1 MKKLILD
8 EMNIKDIMNPID
20 LNEALYPTPT
30 TPPTTTNIIEVVYDD
45 ETFIDLSEITVPDPD
60 PEDEPETEPEG
71 IDMFNND
78 YIVIAKTDNKMYLK
92 KIPIN
97 VPEEDPII

>member
-20 LNEALYPTPT
+20 LNVALYGIFTD
-30 TPPTTTNIIEVVYDD
+30 TNIIKVDYGN
-45 ETFIDLSEITVPDPD
+45 ETFIDLNEIA
-60 PEDEPETEPEG
+60 G

-78 YIVIAKTDNKMYLK
+78 YIVLAKTVDKMYLK
-92 KIPIN
+92 KIPIK
-97 VPEEDPII
+97 

>member
-20 LNEALYPTPT
+20 LNEALYGEFTD
-30 TPPTTTNIIEVVYDD
+30 TNIIKVDYLNN
-45 ETFIDLSEITVPDPD
+45 ETFIDLNEIS
-60 PEDEPETEPEG
+60 G

-78 YIVIAKTDNKMYLK
+78 YVVLAKTATKMYLK
-92 KIPIN
+92 EIPIN
-97 VPEEDPII
+97 KS

>member
-20 LNEALYPTPT
+20 LNVALYGTFT
-30 TPPTTTNIIEVVYDD
+30 DTNIIKVDYNDQ
-45 ETFIDLSEITVPDPD
+45 TFIDLYKIA
-60 PEDEPETEPEG
+60 G

-78 YIVIAKTDNKMYLK
+78 YIVIAKTDDEMYLK
-92 KIPIN
+92 KIPIK
-97 VPEEDPII
+97 

>member
-20 LNEALYPTPT
+20 LNEALYGTST
-30 TPPTTTNIIEVVYDD
+30 TNETFTTDTNIIEVVYKN
-45 ETFIDLSEITVPDPD
+45 ETFIDLNEI
-60 PEDEPETEPEG
+60 EG

-78 YIVIAKTDNKMYLK
+78 YIVIAKTDTKMYLK
-92 KIPIN
+92 EIPIK
-97 VPEEDPII
+97 

>member
-20 LNEALYPTPT
+20 LNKALYGTFT
-30 TPPTTTNIIEVVYDD
+30 STNIIKVVHDD
-45 ETFIDLSEITVPDPD
+45 KTFIDLYKI
-60 PEDEPETEPEG
+60 ED

-78 YIVIAKTDNKMYLK
+78 YVVIAKTDTKMYLK
-92 KIPIN
+92 KIPIK
-97 VPEEDPII
+97 

>member
-20 LNEALYPTPT
+20 LNVALYGTFT
-30 TPPTTTNIIEVVYDD
+30 DTNIIKVDYNN
-45 ETFIDLSEITVPDPD
+45 ETFIDLNEI
-60 PEDEPETEPEG
+60 EG

-78 YIVIAKTDNKMYLK
+78 YVVIAKTDTEMYLK
-92 KIPIN
+92 KIPIK
-97 VPEEDPII
+97 

>member
-20 LNEALYPTPT
+20 LNVALYGTFT
-30 TPPTTTNIIEVVYDD
+30 STNIIEVIHGNK
-45 ETFIDLSEITVPDPD
+45 TFIDLNEIA
-60 PEDEPETEPEG
+60 G

-78 YIVIAKTDNKMYLK
+78 YIVIAKTDDEMYLK
-92 KIPIN
+92 KIPIK
-97 VPEEDPII
+97 

>member
-20 LNEALYPTPT
+20 LNVALYGTFT
-30 TPPTTTNIIEVVYDD
+30 NTNIIEVDYNN
-45 ETFIDLSEITVPDPD
+45 ETFIDLNGIT
-60 PEDEPETEPEG
+60 G

-78 YIVIAKTDNKMYLK
+78 YVVLAKTVDKMYLK
-92 KIPIN
+92 KIPIK
-97 VPEEDPII
+97 

>member
-20 LNEALYPTPT
+20 LNVALYGTFT
-30 TPPTTTNIIEVVYDD
+30 STNIIEVNYLNN
-45 ETFIDLSEITVPDPD
+45 ETFIDLNKIA
-60 PEDEPETEPEG
+60 G

-78 YIVIAKTDNKMYLK
+78 YVVIAKTDTEMYLK
-92 KIPIN
+92 KIPM
-97 VPEEDPII
+97 

>member
-20 LNEALYPTPT
+20 LNEALYGTST
-30 TPPTTTNIIEVVYDD
+30 TNETFTTNTNIIEVVHDD
-45 ETFIDLSEITVPDPD
+45 KTFIDLYKI
-60 PEDEPETEPEG
+60 ED

-78 YIVIAKTDNKMYLK
+78 YVVIAKTDTKMYLK
-92 KIPIN
+92 EIPIKN
-97 VPEEDPII
+97 VPEGDSD

>member
-20 LNEALYPTPT
+20 LNVALYGTFT
-30 TPPTTTNIIEVVYDD
+30 DTNIIKVDYNDQ
-45 ETFIDLSEITVPDPD
+45 TFIDLYKIAE
-60 PEDEPETEPEG
+60 

-78 YIVIAKTDNKMYLK
+78 YIVIAKTDDEMYLK
-92 KIPIN
+92 KIPIK
-97 VPEEDPII
+97 

>member
-20 LNEALYPTPT
+20 LNNALYGEFTD
-30 TPPTTTNIIEVVYDD
+30 TNIIEVNYDN
-45 ETFIDLSEITVPDPD
+45 ETFIDLNEIA
-60 PEDEPETEPEG
+60 G

-78 YIVIAKTDNKMYLK
+78 YIVIAKTANKMYLK
-92 KIPIN
+92 KIPI
-97 VPEEDPII
+97 I

>member
-20 LNEALYPTPT
+20 LNEALYGEFTSPETFT
-30 TPPTTTNIIEVVYDD
+30 KATNIIKVNYDD
-45 ETFIDLSEITVPDPD
+45 ETFIDLYKIA
-60 PEDEPETEPEG
+60 G

-78 YIVIAKTDNKMYLK
+78 YIVIAKTDDEMYLK

-97 VPEEDPII
+97 K

>member
-20 LNEALYPTPT
+20 LNVALYGTFT
-30 TPPTTTNIIEVVYDD
+30 DTNIIVVDYDNQ
-45 ETFIDLSEITVPDPD
+45 TFIDLNEIA
-60 PEDEPETEPEG
+60 G

-78 YIVIAKTDNKMYLK
+78 YIVLAKTDNKMYLK
-92 KIPIN
+92 KIPIK
-97 VPEEDPII
+97 

>member
-20 LNEALYPTPT
+20 LNVALYGEFKD
-30 TPPTTTNIIEVVYDD
+30 TNIIEVIHDD
-45 ETFIDLSEITVPDPD
+45 KTFIDLYKI
-60 PEDEPETEPEG
+60 ED

-78 YIVIAKTDNKMYLK
+78 YVVIAKTDTKMYLK
-92 KIPIN
+92 EIPIN
-97 VPEEDPII
+97 K

>member
-20 LNEALYPTPT
+20 LNVALYETYAINET
-30 TPPTTTNIIEVVYDD
+30 FTTTTNIIEVVHDNK
-45 ETFIDLSEITVPDPD
+45 TFIDLNEIS
-60 PEDEPETEPEG
+60 G

-78 YIVIAKTDNKMYLK
+78 YVVLAKTDTKMYLK
-92 KIPIN
+92 KIPIK
-97 VPEEDPII
+97 

>member
-20 LNEALYPTPT
+20 LNVALYGTFT
-30 TPPTTTNIIEVVYDD
+30 DTNIIKVDYNNQ
-45 ETFIDLSEITVPDPD
+45 TFIDLNEI
-60 PEDEPETEPEG
+60 EG

-78 YIVIAKTDNKMYLK
+78 YIVLAKSADKMYLK
-92 KIPIN
+92 KIPIK
-97 VPEEDPII
+97 